1 MGHGLCL
8 MARCLFSITF
18 HQSPMP
24 DEPARI
30 TSTSNRH
37 VKYIR
42 ALGAGARERRRD
54 RVFVI
59 EGVRLVTEALRAGAV
74 LRLLLYAADQLAL
87 TPEGR
92 ELVRQLAG
100 LANAYL
106 ASPAIVAAAA
116 DTVHPQG
123 VVAVAEWPHVP
134 ARRGPIVIL
143 DAVQDP
149 GNVGTLLRSAEA
161 AGAGLLLCAPG
172 TADVFNP
179 KVVRAASGAHFYLPL
194 QSSATWDDIAAALA
208 GTPHVY
214 ASAADA
220 AMPYFAADWRQPAA
234 LIIGNEAHGI
244 SAEAAALATRRI
256 SIPMQG
262 RAESLNA
269 AVAGSIILFEA
280 LRQRSR
286 GRT

>member
-1 MGHGLCL
+1 VQKCL
-8 MARCLFSITF
+8 ARVL
-18 HQSPMP
+18 
-24 DEPARI
+24 PAQQHASQYFAMTHHPTI

-42 ALGAGARERRRD
+42 GLVSLAKERRRD
-54 RVFVI
+54 QVFVI
-59 EGVRLVTEALRAGAV
+59 EGPRLVAEALRAGAD
-74 LRLLLYAADQLAL
+74 LRLAIYAADQLA
-87 TPEGR
+87 TSPEGR
-92 ELVRQLAG
+92 ELVRHLAIEPVAYP
-100 LANAYL
+100 AN
-106 ASPAIVAAAA
+106 PEIVAAAA

-123 VVAVAEWPHVP
+123 VVAVAAWPELE
-134 ARRGPIVIL
+134 ARRGPIVVL

-149 GNVGTLLRSAEA
+149 GNLGTLLRSAEA

-172 TADVFNP
+172 TADIFNP
-179 KVVRAASGAHFYLPL
+179 KVVRAASGAHFHLPL
-194 QSSATWDDIAAALA
+194 RTATWNDIADILST
-208 GTPHVY
+208 TPHIY
-214 ASAADA
+214 AGAADA
-220 AMPYFAADWRQPAA
+220 QMPYFAADWRQPAA

-244 SAEAAALATRRI
+244 GAEAAALTTRRI
-256 SIPMQG
+256 SIPMEG